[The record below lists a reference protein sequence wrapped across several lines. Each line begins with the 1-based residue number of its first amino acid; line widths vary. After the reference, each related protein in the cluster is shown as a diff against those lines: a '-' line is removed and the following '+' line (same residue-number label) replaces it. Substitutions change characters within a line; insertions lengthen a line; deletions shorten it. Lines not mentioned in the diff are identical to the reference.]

1 MVLLIPIHGPAA
13 QAQASPAEQEFLF
26 AYKLMQRGD
35 TAEAGEAFDAFLEKF
50 PQDAQ
55 RGDALYFRA
64 ALYRQN
70 GALRAAAE
78 LLAGATG
85 RFAPKRV
92 PAYAVQL
99 LRGQVL
105 TDLGEYEQ
113 AIASLEQVELDTL
126 PDRAVASVRLL
137 QALAYRGAGN
147 FEASANAASAAAS
160 VSSPVKG
167 RALIALARAQSRGGD
182 NPAAL
187 ETLSKTLA
195 FDDAAVNAEAARLA
209 GDLAY
214 AEGNYDRAAE
224 FYTRVIEREQ
234 SSPEFTPAVV
244 GRMWADLQAG
254 RNVAVISA
262 DKQFAE
268 SLMGG
273 ARASATYLAASA
285 YQGLGQHALA
295 AERLTQIT
303 IGAAAADL
311 AEELRPLSLY
321 KLAVSQ
327 FELARYTDMAKTVD
341 TLEGRYPGVPQ
352 QIDAS
357 FLLASADAKQG
368 RAAEGVVRLNAFID
382 DGSDNPY
389 FAQALL
395 RRAALYEQS
404 GELSAAS
411 DDLIRYLNNTGV
423 AWSASPTVA
432 LRYADISHRLGNY
445 EQVINTTQ
453 MLLRAGDAPVS
464 PAATQE
470 ALYRLG
476 EAQTRGEQF
485 REALAT
491 FDKLQQ
497 DHPINPYRHA
507 VDLRRGL
514 LLSKLGRPEESMAV
528 LIAAADD
535 PQLPSPQRVAALR
548 IIAAQLRDDGRADD
562 AATVLRRME
571 NLAGLNTLSDNEL
584 LWLGDYEV
592 QRDAPAAAIK
602 TLAIFDDQTRKLQ
615 GVAESEL
622 LLTRGRAHFM
632 LDDLENAHRS
642 FFGVVALGRGFDL
655 EARLFLARTEIAR
668 GNLDAALIEL
678 SDLTKA
684 DDGRIVA
691 EALYEAG
698 RAHRARATLL
708 QRRGDAA
715 GAAAQR
721 RESRASIKRMVVLYL
736 TVDAL
741 YPLQPQ
747 GLIALAEIAE
757 ALDEPEARDKELG
770 ELIRAFPDSPYAD
783 YAKALSDQ
791 LKRNRSDDALARLQR
806 IDRDA
811 LDTVLRRWVD
821 QKIAELEALR

>member
-1 MVLLIPIHGPAA
+1 M
-13 QAQASPAEQEFLF
+13 F

-85 RFAPKRV
+85 RFSPQRV

-113 AIASLEQVELDTL
+113 AIASLEQVELDAL
-126 PDRAVASVRLL
+126 PDRAIASVRLL

-147 FEASANAASAAAS
+147 FEASANSASAAAA

-167 RALIALARAQSRGGD
+167 RAMMALARAQSLGGD
-182 NPAAL
+182 SAAAL
-187 ETLSKTLA
+187 ETLGKTLA
-195 FDDAAVNAEAARLA
+195 FDDAAVNAEASRFA
-209 GDLAY
+209 GDLSY
-214 AEGNYDRAAE
+214 AQGAFGRAVE

-234 SSPEFTPAVV
+234 SSPEFAPAVV

-254 RNVAVISA
+254 RNVAVLSA
-262 DKQFAE
+262 GKQFAE
-268 SLMGG
+268 SLPAGPQ
-273 ARASATYLAASA
+273 ATAAYLTASA
-285 YQGLGQHALA
+285 YQAINQHAPA
-295 AERLTQIT
+295 AQQLTEIT
-303 IGAAAADL
+303 AGITTGATLPL
-311 AEELRPLSLY
+311 AEELRPLALY
-321 KLAVSQ
+321 KLAISQ
-327 FELARYTDMAKTVD
+327 FELARYDDMAATVD
-341 TLEGRYPGVPQ
+341 TLEKKFPGVPQ

-368 RAAEGVVRLNAFID
+368 RAAEGVARLNSFID
-382 DGSDNPY
+382 AGPDNPY

-395 RRAALYEQS
+395 RRAAIYEQS
-404 GELSAAS
+404 GEVASAA
-411 DDLIRYLNNTGV
+411 DDLTRYLENTGEP
-423 AWSASPTVA
+423 WSASPTVA
-432 LRYADISHRLGNY
+432 LRYADFSHRLGNY
-445 EQVINTTQ
+445 EQVISTTQ
-453 MLLRAGDAPVS
+453 TLIRPDAP
-464 PAATQE
+464 PAVTQQ

-476 EAQTRGEQF
+476 EAQTRSQQF
-485 REALAT
+485 RAALAT
-491 FDKLQQ
+491 FDKLQA

-535 PQLPSPQRVAALR
+535 PQLPAPQRVAALR
-548 IIAAQLRDDGRADD
+548 IIAAQLRDDERPDD

-571 NLAGLNTLSDNEL
+571 NLAGLSTLSDTEL
-584 LWLGDYEV
+584 LWLSDYEV
-592 QRDAPAAAIK
+592 QRGEGDAAIK
-602 TLAIFDDQTRKLQ
+602 TLAVFDDPARSLQ

-622 LLTRGRAHFM
+622 LFTRGRAYFM
-632 LDDLENAHRS
+632 RGDLENAHRN

-678 SDLTKA
+678 SDLTNA

-698 RAHRARATLL
+698 QAHRGRATLL

-715 GAAAQR
+715 GAAEQR
-721 RESRASIKRMVVLYL
+721 RAARASIKRMVVLYL

-747 GLIALAEIAE
+747 GLIALAQIAE
-757 ALDEPEARDKELG
+757 ALDEADARDKEIN
-770 ELIRAFPDSPYAD
+770 ELTRAFPDSPYAD

-791 LKRNRSDDALARLQR
+791 WKRNRPDDALARLQR
-806 IDRDA
+806 LDRDA
-811 LDTVLRRWVD
+811 LDPVLHGWVD
-821 QKIAELEALR
+821 AKISELEALR